1 MERRIKKKKW
11 SGRDIFCPGSISASF
26 ICFLLVRVAGP
37 LDSIIPNYICLHM
50 ISKSLL
56 RPRPGITTFESGQS
70 IQEMPSVHPMALASQ
85 TMLVINDQFP
95 GPLIECNEGDTLN
108 IVVQND
114 LDVDVSIHW
123 HGIWQTGTPWVSFQL
138 SDHQMDGVTGEI
150 IIHSLFDLRSAS
162 LNVPC
167 RLRAPS
173 PTGLMFG
180 ISLELFAHARNL
192 AIDGI
197 AGPLIIHS
205 PRDPLVRGKTYDND
219 VILFISFVSLGDISS
234 RTSSSIVAQHIPA
247 NKTYSTSTVIL
258 DGTLSAAGYF
268 GTQAAPS
275 ANSALI
281 NGVGI
286 FNCSFAAPGS
296 RCQTPTRP
304 LEITLPPNQKTRFRL
319 IQAGSHA
326 MFWCALNLYFVSLR
340 KKNNKAK
347 HLAHSHFFIR
357 FSADQHLLTVVEADS
372 IAVVGPNNLHRL
384 QFHNGQSDSILY
396 AGRYSVIVDTK
407 SDKVGSSFYLR
418 AAMDTD
424 CCKPFFSYRP
434 HLNILLSS
442 KSDPCVRTVAPG
454 IPGPDATALAIVRVA
469 SKPTQINSRPP
480 ATRDWRDTVGGKC
493 TDLNSNT
500 LSPLIR
506 ENACTNVL
514 DTMYFN
520 TSLGAII
527 RRNPQ
532 NKTKVETLSR
542 FFVNNATWTTFRY
555 RPLLQDLAMGG
566 KGYLN
571 STEVTA
577 LTLNTGGC
585 YDIVINNL
593 DAGIDHP
600 LHLHLVAQGPGNIGP
615 QNKFRASIKLDNP
628 LRRDVSDLCCG
639 RRKLSDCTNKK
650 YIQPTVRVEANN
662 PGVWILHCHIG
673 WHLAAG
679 FAGVV
684 VMQPSAVSKF
694 QIPPANQALCSG
706 RTSSNINT
714 TEPGRL
720 VAAF

>member
-1 MERRIKKKKW
+1 MVGSRHRLSWLNLGIVYLLLACSSSW
-11 SGRDIFCPGSISASF
+11 SITFNHSELYLSSHNFKISATPQT
-26 ICFLLVRVAGP
+26 R
-37 LDSIIPNYICLHM
+37 NYNFRIRNAVGAPDGFT
-50 ISKSLL
+50 K
-56 RPRPGITTFESGQS
+56 P
-70 IQEMPSVHPMALASQ
+70 
-85 TMLVINDQFP
+85 MLVINDQFP
-95 GPLIECNEGDTLN
+95 APLIECNEGDTLN

-114 LDVDVSIHW
+114 MDVDVSIHW
-123 HGIWQTGTPWVSFQL
+123 HGIWQTGTPW
-138 SDHQMDGVTGEI
+138 MDGVTGVTQCPMPAK
-150 IIHSLFDLRSAS
+150 SSFTYRF
-162 LNVPC
+162 NV
-167 RLRAPS
+167 RNQ
-173 PTGLMFG
+173 FG
-180 ISLELFAHARNL
+180 TFWYHAHARNL

-197 AGPLIIHS
+197 AGPLIVHS

-219 VILFISFVSLGDISS
+219 IILFISDWY
-234 RTSSSIVAQHIPA
+234 H
-247 NKTYSTSTVIL
+247 NTSTVIL

-281 NGVGI
+281 NGIGI
-286 FNCSFAAPGS
+286 FNCSFAPPGS
-296 RCQTPTRP
+296 RCRTPTKP
-304 LEITLPPNQKTRFRL
+304 LEITLPPNQKTRLRL

-326 MFWCALNLYFVSLR
+326 MFW
-340 KKNNKAK
+340 
-347 HLAHSHFFIR
+347 

-372 IAVVGPNNLHRL
+372 IGVVGPNNLHRL
-384 QFHNGQSDSILY
+384 QFHNGQ
-396 AGRYSVIVDTK
+396 RYSVIIDTK

-424 CCKPFFSYRP
+424 CWAW
-434 HLNILLSS
+434 L
-442 KSDPCVRTVAPG
+442 APG
-454 IPGPDATALAIVRVA
+454 MTGPDATALAIVRVA
-469 SKPTQINSRPP
+469 SKPNQINSRPP
-480 ATRDWRDTVGGKC
+480 TTRDWRDTVGGKC
-493 TDLNSNT
+493 TDLNTDT
-500 LSPLIR
+500 LTPLIR
-506 ENACTNVL
+506 EDACTKVL
-514 DTMYFN
+514 DTLYFN
-520 TSLGAII
+520 TSLGTII

-555 RPLLQDLAMGG
+555 RPLLQDLTMGG

-600 LHLHLVAQGPGNIGP
+600 LHLHGVESHLVAQGSGNIGP
-615 QNKFRASIKLDNP
+615 QNISRASVKLENP
-628 LRRDVSDLCCG
+628 LRRDTYVVGGGSYL
-639 RRKLSDCTNKK
+639 
-650 YIQPTVRVEANN
+650 IVRVEAIN

-684 VMQPSAVSKF
+684 VMQPAAVAKF
-694 QIPPANQALCSG
+694 KIPAANQALCSG

-720 VAAF
+720 ITAF